1 MKWIIATN
9 NKKKLGELSAILGK
23 LGIEAIS
30 MREAGLSME
39 IEENGT
45 TYEENSMIKAKAVY
59 DATGIPAIADDSG
72 LEVYALN
79 NEPGVY
85 SARYAGENATDDE
98 NLDKLLENMKA
109 VPDDKRGG
117 KFVSCVACVIDENRS
132 FTVRGECEGVIIHE
146 RAGEGGFGYDPVFYV
161 PEMKMTFSELPA
173 EEKNKIS
180 HRGLAL
186 VKLGEKLGE
195 LREKGEI

>member
-9 NKKKLGELSAILGK
+9 NKKKLKELSAILDK

-39 IEENGT
+39 IVEDGT
-45 TYEENSMIKAKAVY
+45 TYEENSLIKARAVY
-59 DATGIPAIADDSG
+59 NATKLPTIADDSG
-72 LEVYALN
+72 LEVYALD

-98 NLDKLLENMKA
+98 NLDKLLDKLKD
-109 VPDDKRGG
+109 VPDENRGG
-117 KFVSCVACVIDENRS
+117 KFVSSVACVIDENRE

-161 PEMKMTFSELPA
+161 PEMGMTFSELPA

-186 VKLGEKLGE
+186 VKLDEKLAE